1 MKNKFILIVCFLV
14 IIPALITGEDD
25 YILPACLEGEIGD
38 PIQIDSDTHYNLAII
53 LCVDKDQPTQFFSQT
68 FKEPLEQYIRDYFLQ
83 ASFGEFDLNRVEVLV
98 ASEDPV
104 HHTVEA
110 FQLHNYLQS
119 GHTAISPENINGV
132 LTDADVETNFNDFDC
147 KDAPGGPDFAVDF
160 LVVAAVRF
168 TNDVGVQ
175 GTGSMTLLNGVDFM
189 TNDVD
194 HDEDDHPIYIR
205 NQTQGTFAIRKDAG
219 DSYDKVIQVIVHEFG
234 HVLLDAPD
242 RYAKLDPDDPHSFA
256 TLGDFSCMSS
266 SGFEFRPSLYTPMTR
281 IDGGWDNDVTITEY
295 TSDGTHS
302 ITLTDFEQTK
312 IIYKHN
318 TENPQLQTPME
329 EGTYYRSNWQE
340 YYWLTYYGD
349 ETARTNYWYQKWP
362 IPQDPVTHQKEGL
375 LIWRDCWKFSDPI
388 SGGFEPRTIRL
399 SIESAHGRWDW

>member
-1 MKNKFILIVCFLV
+1 MKKNIILILSFLV
-14 IIPALITGEDD
+14 IISVLIAGEEN
-25 YILPACLEGEIGD
+25 YILPTCLEGDLGD

-53 LCVDKDQPTQFFSQT
+53 LCVDYGQSIELDIDDYIT
-68 FKEPLEQYIRDYFLQ
+68 PLEILINDYFVK
-83 ASFGEFDLNRVEVLV
+83 ASFGEFEFARVKVMV
-98 ASEDPV
+98 ASENLSTGKAIPFV
-104 HHTVEA
+104 
-110 FQLHNYLQS
+110 LHEYLQS
-119 GHTAISPENINGV
+119 GHPAISPENINGV
-132 LTDADVETNFNDFDC
+132 LADADGRYNFNEFDS
-147 KDAPGGPDFAVDF
+147 KDTGDPDFAVDF
-160 LVVAAVRF
+160 LVVAAIRF
-168 TNDVGVQ
+168 SNDVGVQ
-175 GTGSMTLLNGVDFM
+175 GTGSMTLLNGVDYT
-189 TNDVD
+189 TNDTD
-194 HDEDDHPIYIR
+194 GYGHSIIIR

-281 IDGGWDNDVTITEY
+281 ISGGWDDDVTITEY